1 MMRDID
7 ALVASLIGEPAEE
20 IQRSL
25 MAAASGAEHWK
36 LRPYGRSKETRERQE
51 RRRGGARPYAAFASG
66 ALFMLFYSDGRR
78 PVDVPTHDFE
88 KLRPLVEDMVA
99 RGLRPPEFLRAF
111 DSAGA

>member
-1 MMRDID
+1 MCDID

-25 MAAASGAEHWK
+25 MAAAGRAEHGK
-36 LRPYGRSKETRERQE
+36 SRLYGRSKETRERQE
-51 RRRGGARPYAAFASG
+51 RRRSGGRPYATFASG

-78 PVDVPTHDFE
+78 PVDVPAHDFE

-111 DSAGA
+111 DPTGA

>member
-1 MMRDID
+1 MYDID
-7 ALVASLIGEPAEE
+7 SLVAALIGEPVEE

-25 MAAASGAEHWK
+25 MAAAGGAEHRK
-36 LRPYGRSKETRERQE
+36 FGLYGRSKETRGRQE
-51 RRRGGARPYAAFASG
+51 RRRGEARPYAAFASG

-78 PVDVPTHDFE
+78 PVGVSAHDFE

-111 DSAGA
+111 DPADA